1 MLTYGLF
8 LYLFLT
14 ASVVFLGFGICTA
27 EGREADLKTPYTSKL
42 TVRNRILA
50 VSIFVLLS
58 GVSVCRIA
66 VGNDY
71 WVYRD
76 NFNLIAQDRYV
87 SYEPGF
93 RIIVKIIQWFLRYDN
108 YLPIFAFFSL
118 VTAALMVK
126 GIYDQSEWFVFSLF
140 IFMTAGY
147 YFGSLNNVRY
157 YLALSAALYSIKFVL
172 SKDYIKFIA
181 VICAAAFFHKL
192 VLIVIPLYLLATI
205 NWNWIGHFLISLFSA
220 SLLFLP
226 GLYRKIIFIFYP
238 FYEGS
243 MFDTGATSI
252 TNIAKAAAVFCFA
265 LIYRKKIFDEED
277 HRLKF
282 GFYCNLWALLLY
294 TFCSFMP
301 EISRIGFYLN
311 ITNIFF
317 IPSLILRIED
327 KKKRNIWTVLICGA
341 FILFFMFFLKSAYN
355 TDSRILPYYN
365 WIFQ

>member
-1 MLTYGLF
+1 MITYGLI

-14 ASVVFLGFGICTA
+14 ASVIFLGFGIDTVK
-27 EGREADLKTPYTSKL
+27 GKNTDSRTPYVSSL

-50 VSIFVLLS
+50 TSIFILLS

-93 RIIVKIIQWFLRYDN
+93 RYIVKLLQWFLRYDN

-118 VTAALMVK
+118 LTVLLMVK
-126 GIYDQSEWFVFSLF
+126 AIYDQSEWFVFSLF

-157 YLALSAALYSIKFVL
+157 YLALSASLYSIKFVL
-172 SKDYIKFIA
+172 KKDYIKFFA
-181 VICAAAFFHKL
+181 VICAAALFHKS

-205 NWNWIGHFLISLFSA
+205 NWNRIGHFLISLFSA
-220 SLLFLP
+220 SLIFLP
-226 GLYRKIIFIFYP
+226 GLYRKIIFFFYP

-252 TNIAKAAAVFCFA
+252 TNIAKAAAVFIFA
-265 LIYRKKIFDEED
+265 IIFRNIVFEDRK
-277 HRLKF
+277 LKF

-294 TFCSFMP
+294 SFCSFMP

-317 IPSLILRIED
+317 IPAVLFRIED
-327 KKKRNIWTVLICGA
+327 KKIRNIWTFLICIA
-341 FILFFMFFLKSAYN
+341 FILFFALFLRSAYN
-355 TDSRILPYYN
+355 TDIRILPYYN

>member
-1 MLTYGLF
+1 MITYGLF
-8 LYLFLT
+8 LYLMLT
-14 ASVVFLGFGICTA
+14 ASVVFIGSGIDTVR
-27 EGREADLKTPYTSKL
+27 GRAADLTTPYTSGL

-50 VSIFVLLS
+50 AAVFVLLS

-93 RIIVKIIQWFLRYDN
+93 RYIVKILQWFLRYDD

-118 VTAALMVK
+118 ITVALMVK
-126 GIYDQSEWFVFSLF
+126 SIYDQSEWFVFSLF

-157 YLALSAALYSIKFVL
+157 YLALSAAMYSIKHVMN
-172 SKDYIKFIA
+172 KDYIKFFA
-181 VICAAAFFHKL
+181 VIIAAAFFHKS
-192 VLIVIPLYLLATI
+192 VLIVIPLYLLATV

-220 SLLFLP
+220 SLIFLP
-226 GLYRKIIFIFYP
+226 GLYRRIIFLFYP

-252 TNIAKAAAVFCFA
+252 TNIAKAAAVFIFA
-265 LIYRKKIFDEED
+265 LIYRRKVFDD
-277 HRLKF
+277 PKLKF

-294 TFCSFMP
+294 SFCSFMP

-317 IPSLILRIED
+317 IPSLLLRLED
-327 KKKRNIWTVLICGA
+327 KKTRNIWTAVICLA
-341 FILFFMFFLKSAYN
+341 FLAFFALFLRSAYN
-355 TDSRILPYYN
+355 TDIRILPYYN